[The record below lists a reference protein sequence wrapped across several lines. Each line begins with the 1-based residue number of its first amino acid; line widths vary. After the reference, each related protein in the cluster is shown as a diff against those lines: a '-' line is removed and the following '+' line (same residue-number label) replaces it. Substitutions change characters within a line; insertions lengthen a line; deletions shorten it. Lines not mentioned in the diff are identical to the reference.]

1 MNFQTRFRK
10 GKVRIM
16 RNKTKRRVSLFIM
29 LAMVLSM
36 FQGFLIYTR
45 EAKASPWPAVSNSK
59 YLKCYTI
66 STGNNTTAYTS
77 SSLRT
82 KKGTIYGTD
91 ELYVYSI
98 NDTYA
103 YISYPVSNGRKYA
116 YIPTSVISS
125 NNQAHVQTTAREKIT
140 TYKRAGVGT
149 YGYISKGDQVMRV
162 AVSGSYSQV
171 IYPTGTTMKMGWIT
185 TAAYNSYIAVQGT
198 NGSGAGNEYSSNSSG
213 AKLGSYGSGKV
224 KCFTL
229 ARSGRVYAYDDAA
242 LRYKNNGRYIDCAT
256 DEVYVQSVN
265 IAYGSVLLSYPV
277 SGGRR
282 NMYFK
287 LSDIMANPGSRPYTF
302 YANHKII
309 TYQRA
314 STEKQYGYIQNE
326 EVTVVGTSGSFTQII
341 YSIGSGNYKMGF
353 IKTADIE
360 GTGNVSSGNGGQTA
374 DTSGLAQ
381 KIVDY
386 ELSQVGVSD
395 YQGNNNVPYNT
406 WYYGR
411 TVNGSGYAWC
421 MAFQAYS
428 ANQFGVLNK
437 AIPKTAS
444 CTQAVNWYK
453 SRGQFHYSKYYG
465 GNYTPKAGDLVFYY
479 DTSSKSICHVGMII
493 AAPVNGY
500 LQTVEGNIQ
509 CSDGNWKVQKFIK
522 NAKRT
527 VSHSYVYG
535 YASPAY

>member
-1 MNFQTRFRK
+1 M
-10 GKVRIM
+10 IM
-16 RNKTKRRVSLFIM
+16 KNKTKRRVSLFIM

-36 FQGFLIYTR
+36 LQGSTFYTK
-45 EAKASPWPAVSNSK
+45 EARASSWPAISGGK

-77 SSLRT
+77 SGLKT

-91 ELYVYSI
+91 ELYVYSM

-103 YISYPVSNGRKYA
+103 YVSYPVSGGRKYA
-116 YIPTSVISS
+116 YIPTSVITV
-125 NNQAHVQTTAREKIT
+125 NNQAHEQAVAKAKIT
-140 TYKRAGVGT
+140 TYKRAGADS

-162 AVSGSYSQV
+162 AVSGNYSQV
-171 IYPTGTTMKMGWIT
+171 IYPTGTTMKMGWIP
-185 TAAYNSYIAVQGT
+185 TASYYAYIAGQG
-198 NGSGAGNEYSSNSSG
+198 NSGNNVGNQYSSNSAG
-213 AKLGSYGSGKV
+213 AKLGSYGAGKV
-224 KCFTL
+224 KCYTL
-229 ARSGRVYAYDDAA
+229 SGSGKVYAYDDVA
-242 LRYKNNGRYIDCAT
+242 LRNRNNSRYIDCAT
-256 DEVYVQSVN
+256 DEVNVQAVN

-282 NMYFK
+282 SMYFRIA
-287 LSDIMANPGSRPYTF
+287 DIMANPGSRPVTF
-302 YANHKII
+302 YANHKIT
-309 TYQRA
+309 TYRRA
-314 STEKQYGYIQNE
+314 STEQAYGYIQNE
-326 EVTVVGTSGSFTQII
+326 EVVAVGTSGSFTQII

-353 IKTADIE
+353 IRTSE
-360 GTGNVSSGNGGQTA
+360 MGTLSGNGGQT
-374 DTSGLAQ
+374 TGNSGVAQ
-381 KIVDY
+381 KIVNY
-386 ELSQVGVSD
+386 EISQIGVSD

-411 TVNGSGYAWC
+411 SVNGSGYAWC
-421 MAFQAYS
+421 MAFQAYC
-428 ANQFGVLNK
+428 ANQFGVLNT

-453 SRGQFHYSKYYG
+453 NRGQFHYSKYYG

-479 DTSSKSICHVGMII
+479 DKSICHVGMVISV
-493 AAPVNGY
+493 PVNGY

-509 CSDGNWKVQKFIK
+509 CSDGNWKVQKFTK

-527 VSHSYVYG
+527 VNHSYVYG